1 MNVRVEEVAR
11 LRALFPA
18 LAEGALA
25 PLDNAA
31 TTHRPQAVLDAAN
44 RFYKESNA
52 NVHRANHR
60 LGMAATG
67 AYEAARRRVARF
79 LDSEAEEVV
88 FTRNATDAI
97 NLVARGWLESR
108 LGADDVVVV
117 TALEHHS
124 NLVPWQQVC
133 RRTGARLA
141 VLQVDEFGRLQEP
154 FEFPERACFLAT
166 TRVSN
171 ALGTI
176 VDTAAL
182 VEQAQSR
189 GMAVLVDATQAAGHL
204 PLDAGSRAAD
214 FLALSAHKMYGPM
227 GVGVLRGRAQ
237 RLSEME
243 PVSYGGEMVDGVS
256 QQSANWREPPWRFE
270 AGTPAVAPV
279 VAFPPAL
286 DLLDSVGL
294 ASVRAHELELLG
306 LLLEGLKGIEGL
318 SVVGPPGAED
328 RSGAVSMAIPGGDPH
343 VAATLLDLSGVA
355 VRAGWH
361 CAEPLLRGMGQGPTL
376 RASVALYSSAEDVE
390 RLLEALPETVLA
402 CRDPAPNL

>member
-1 MNVRVEEVAR
+1 MSTGPETIAG

-18 LAEGALA
+18 LADGTLV

-31 TTHRPQAVLDAAN
+31 TTHRPQAVLDASEH
-44 RFYKESNA
+44 FYKASNA

-60 LGMAATG
+60 LGMAATD
-67 AYEAARRRVARF
+67 AYEGARRRVARY
-79 LDSEAEEVV
+79 LEAEPGEVV
-88 FTRNATDAI
+88 FTRNATDSI
-97 NLVARGWLESR
+97 NLVARGWLEPR
-108 LGADDVVVV
+108 LSAGDVVVV

-124 NLVPWQQVC
+124 NLVPWQEVC

-141 VLQVDEFGRLQEP
+141 VLDVDAHGRLQQP
-154 FEFPERACFLAT
+154 VQLPDGACFLAT

-182 VEQAQSR
+182 VEQAHAQ
-189 GMAVLVDATQAAGHL
+189 GLAVLVDVTQSAGHL
-204 PLDAGSRAAD
+204 PLDDGSRAAD

-227 GVGVLRGRAQ
+227 GVGVLRGRAE
-237 RLSEME
+237 RLAEMQ
-243 PVSYGGEMVDGVS
+243 PVVFGGEMVESVS
-256 QQSANWREPPWRFE
+256 QESARWQEPPWRFE

-286 DLLDSVGL
+286 DLLDRVGL
-294 ASVRAHELELLG
+294 AAVRAHELELLG
-306 LLLEGLKGIEGL
+306 RLLDGLAGIEGL
-318 SVVGPPGAED
+318 VVVGPARADE

-343 VAATLLDLSGVA
+343 VAGTILDLSGVA

-361 CAEPLLRGMGQGPTL
+361 CAEPLLRRMGQGPTL
-376 RASVALYSSAEDVE
+376 RASVAVYSSADDVDH
-390 RLLEALPETVLA
+390 LLDALPEAVAA
-402 CRDPAPNL
+402 CRDPAPNH